1 MKKIILVL
9 CMAISCIL
17 ITGCGSEKEKFTVTF
32 DSNGGS
38 YVDSQIVE
46 KNGMVEVPVDP
57 IRAGYIFVEW
67 LLDDIKYDFNNKVTR
82 DITLKANWALGSS
95 STYTVTFNSNGG
107 STVKSANVNEGGYV
121 SCPKPPTRD
130 GYIFLG
136 WYLGD
141 NEYNFSNKVL
151 ANITLTAKWEKV
163 SENTHVV
170 TFDSNG
176 GSAVKSQKVVDGKV
190 VSKPENPTRKG
201 YNFVEWQ
208 LNATSYDFTSA
219 VKGDLTLV
227 AVWEALN
234 EYTVTFDTDGGTVI
248 TSVKV
253 YENEKVAKPNN
264 PTRDGYEFVKW
275 QLDGEDYSF
284 NTKVTKNITLVA
296 VWKKVVK
303 VESVTLSEL
312 EKELTIGEDFTLT
325 ATVNPSDAENQE
337 VIWTSSD
344 ESIATVSEN
353 GLVTSVKD
361 GEVTITAT
369 VDGVSSSCKVIV
381 VKPVTYEVE
390 YQKAKDTSLDQ
401 HYLFIT
407 SSNGK
412 HVAGV
417 IEITTINGD
426 VIDVSVTENG
436 SSIAYV
442 KTVIDSA
449 RVKSLAN

>member
-17 ITGCGSEKEKFTVTF
+17 ITGCGCEKEKFTVTF
-32 DSNGGS
+32 NSNGGS

-57 IRAGYIFVEW
+57 VRDGYIFIEW
-67 LLDDIKYDFNNKVTR
+67 LLNDVKYDFTSKVTK
-82 DITLKANWALGSS
+82 DITLKANWALSSS

-107 STVKSANVNEGGYV
+107 STVKSAKVNEGGYV
-121 SCPKPPTRD
+121 NCPTPPTRD

-141 NEYNFSNKVL
+141 SEYNFYTKVFD
-151 ANITLTAKWEKV
+151 NITLTAKWEKV
-163 SENTHVV
+163 PENTYVV

-176 GSAVKSQKVVDGKV
+176 GSAVKSQKVVDGKA
-190 VSKPENPTRKG
+190 VSIPTNPTRKG

-208 LNATSYDFTSA
+208 LNGETYDFTTV
-219 VKGDLTLV
+219 VKGNITLK
-227 AVWEALN
+227 AVWEAKK
-234 EYTVTFDTDGGTVI
+234 EYTVDFDTDGGNTI
-248 TSVKV
+248 ASVRV

-264 PTRDGYEFVKW
+264 PTRDGYTFVKW
-275 QLDGEDYSF
+275 QCNGEDYNF

-296 VWKKVVK
+296 IWKEVVK
-303 VESVTLSEL
+303 VESVTLSET
-312 EKELTIGEDFTLT
+312 EKELTIGEDFTLNVT
-325 ATVNPSDAENQE
+325 INPSDAENQE
-337 VIWTSSD
+337 ITWTSSD
-344 ESIATVSEN
+344 ESIATVSAN
-353 GLVTSVKD
+353 GLVTAVKD
-361 GEVTITAT
+361 GEVNITAT
-369 VDGVSSSCKVIV
+369 VDGVSSSCKVTV

-390 YQKAKDTSLDQ
+390 YQEAEGTSLAQ
-401 HYLFIT
+401 HYLFIK
-407 SSNGK
+407 SSKGE

-426 VIDVSVTENG
+426 VIDVSVTEDG
-436 SSIAYV
+436 SSIPYI
-442 KTVIDSA
+442 KTVINSA

>member
-9 CMAISCIL
+9 CMAISFIL
-17 ITGCGSEKEKFTVTF
+17 ITGCGCEKEKFTVTF
-32 DSNGGS
+32 NSNGGS

-57 IRAGYIFVEW
+57 VRDGYIFIEW
-67 LLDDIKYDFNNKVTR
+67 LLNDVKYDFNSKVTE
-82 DITLKANWALGSS
+82 DITLKANWAVSSS

-107 STVKSANVNEGGYV
+107 SRVNSVKVNEGGYV
-121 SCPKPPTRD
+121 NCPTPPTRD

-136 WYLGD
+136 WYLG
-141 NEYNFSNKVL
+141 NSEYNFSNKVL

-163 SENTHVV
+163 PENTHVV

-176 GSAVKSQKVVDGKV
+176 GSVVKSQKVVDGKV
-190 VSKPENPTRKG
+190 VSKPINPTRKG

-208 LNATSYDFTSA
+208 LNGEVYDFTSV
-219 VKGDLTLV
+219 VKGNITLV
-227 AVWEALN
+227 AVWEAKK
-234 EYTVTFDTDGGTVI
+234 EYKVEFDTDGGSVI
-248 TSVKV
+248 ASVKV
-253 YENEKVAKPNN
+253 YENEKVLKPNN
-264 PTRDGYEFVKW
+264 PTRDGYTFVKW
-275 QLDGEDYSF
+275 QCNGEDYNF

-296 VWKKVVK
+296 IWKKEAK
-303 VESVTLSEL
+303 VESITLSENK
-312 EKELTIGEDFTLT
+312 KELTIGEDFTLI
-325 ATVNPSDAENQE
+325 ATINPSDALNQE

-344 ESIATVSEN
+344 ASIATVSDN
-353 GLVTSVKD
+353 GLVTAVKE
-361 GEVTITAT
+361 GEVVITAT
-369 VDGVSSSCKVIV
+369 VDGVSSSCNVMV

-390 YQKAKDTSLDQ
+390 YKKAEGTSLDQ

-407 SSNGK
+407 SSKGE
-412 HVAGV
+412 HLAGV

-436 SSIAYV
+436 SSIPYV

>member
-1 MKKIILVL
+1 MKKIILIL

-17 ITGCGSEKEKFTVTF
+17 ITGCGCEKEKFTVTF
-32 DSNGGS
+32 NSNGGS

-57 IRAGYIFVEW
+57 VREGYIFIEW
-67 LLDDIKYDFNNKVTR
+67 LLNDMKYDFNSKVTE
-82 DITLKANWALGSS
+82 DITLKANWALSSS

-107 STVKSANVNEGGYV
+107 SRVKSVKVNEGGYV
-121 SCPKPPTRD
+121 NCPTPPTRD

-136 WYLGD
+136 WYLG
-141 NEYNFSNKVL
+141 NSEYNFANKVL

-163 SENTHVV
+163 PENTHVV

-176 GSAVKSQKVVDGKV
+176 GSAVKSQTVVDGKV
-190 VSKPENPTRKG
+190 ASIPTNPTRKG

-208 LNATSYDFTSA
+208 LNGEAYDFTTV
-219 VKGDLTLV
+219 VKGNITLK
-227 AVWEALN
+227 AIWEAKK
-234 EYTVTFDTDGGTVI
+234 EYTVDFDTDGGNTI
-248 TSVKV
+248 DSVKV

-264 PTRDGYEFVKW
+264 PTRDGYTFVKW
-275 QLDGEDYSF
+275 QLNGEDYNF

-296 VWKKVVK
+296 IWKEVVK
-303 VESVTLSEL
+303 VESVTLSET

-325 ATVNPSDAENQE
+325 TTINPSNADNKE
-337 VIWTSSD
+337 VTWTSSD
-344 ESIATVSEN
+344 ESIATVSN
-353 GLVTSVKD
+353 DGLVTAVKE
-361 GEVTITAT
+361 GEVTITIT
-369 VDGVSSSCKVIV
+369 VDGKEATCKVTV

-390 YQKAKDTSLDQ
+390 YEEAEGTSLAQ

-407 SSNGK
+407 SSKGE

-436 SSIAYV
+436 SSIPYV